1 MATEIIDS
9 NKVVKFDSLCCRWV
23 SPRLIEEIMNEEK
36 LIPFVAI
43 RTKEEGK
50 ILIEIANWYSFF
62 YDERGAVIKVWK
74 GIYQYFNP
82 DIEGGCE
89 ERKEL
94 YDRVDFI
101 CFKNDEVKKIEEDNP
116 SVMTHDARMARKAE
130 ELLKNKE
137 LEEKIVSIEGH
148 EGKSMLE
155 YEAYK
160 ELKEENKEL
169 QQKCE
174 VLEKENKELKE
185 EYKEL
190 QQKCEVLEKENEQ
203 IHEAYEKLK
212 EDSKDIPNKTKGGLY
227 TVIYSI
233 LTCPK
238 EELPALQDE
247 LLKAENMTGKGEEN
261 SDLFLG
267 LTYDFLR
274 KICEAARKKEEKIKK
289 PRKEKREKALKA
301 RNDAGAIE
309 NH

>member
-23 SPRLIEEIMNEEK
+23 SPRLIEEKMNEEK

-174 VLEKENKELKE
+174 VLEKEN
-185 EYKEL
+185 
-190 QQKCEVLEKENEQ
+190 EQ